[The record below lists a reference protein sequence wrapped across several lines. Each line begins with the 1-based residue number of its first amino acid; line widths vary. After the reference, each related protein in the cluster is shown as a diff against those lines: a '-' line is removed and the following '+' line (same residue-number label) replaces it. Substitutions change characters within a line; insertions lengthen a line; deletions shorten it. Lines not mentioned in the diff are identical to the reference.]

1 MHRMLLFMR
10 TNWESE
16 ESHENLYRKE
26 ILHMYRMWL
35 FMCTIWA
42 CEKTDE
48 RKTLQNTECDY
59 SCVQVGNLNSHKR
72 IYTGNKHYTC
82 TECDCSCI
90 QVGHRKKH
98 MKIHAGE
105 KPYKCIECDYSCVQ
119 AEIWRVK
126 WEFIQE
132 RKITNE

>member
-1 MHRMLLFMR
+1 MYRMLLFMR

-59 SCVQVGNLNSHKR
+59 SCVQVGHLKRHIETHIGERLYKYTVWDYSYVQVENPKSHLKTHTR
-72 IYTGNKHYTC
+72 
-82 TECDCSCI
+82 
-90 QVGHRKKH
+90 
-98 MKIHAGE
+98 E
-105 KPYKCIECDYSCVQ
+105 KPYK
-119 AEIWRVK
+119 WT
-126 WEFIQE
+126 E
-132 RKITNE
+132 RD